1 MHKVEAKG
9 FIPPIKFSRTL
20 ALHTCLSSDVISHW
34 PGKSGACLLVSVTY
48 TINQR
53 MENSITKMNV
63 RQLLF

>member
-34 PGKSGACLLVSVTY
+34 PGKSGACDIEHIPVSL
-48 TINQR
+48 
-53 MENSITKMNV
+53 SICHIHH
-63 RQLLF
+63 